1 MKRFSVLLLYLVAF
15 VCLLNA
21 KVIKG
26 ECGTGMTWSFDTD
39 KGILAFSGSGPM
51 YDYPNVTPWNLYKND
66 VKTVVLAKN
75 VTDMPYYALKG
86 CLSIETIKTED
97 GGNFF
102 VEGNC
107 LLTKSDSTLIFAAK
121 NFSIPSSTRI
131 IGAKS
136 FYENPSL
143 QTLTI
148 PEGVVTIAE
157 QAFAKCTALKTVSMP
172 STVRKVSIGAFYGCL
187 SLASVDLP
195 KEGLVNIGKQSFAK
209 CVSLKEINIPT
220 TVKIIGLGAF
230 AKCSSIESVT
240 IPSSTELINMGAF
253 QDCTGLKSLT
263 IEEGVKMIGEYAF
276 QTCSSLTSVL
286 VPASVIKIF
295 TNSFDDCKELNDL
308 QVSGSNTHYY
318 SMSNKIIPTSS
329 DNSDNPKTLADDKS
343 QNTSKQTGIKWSFD
357 ESTGKLSITGSGRME
372 DFETK
377 KMVYASKVY
386 MNVIAGA
393 PWYSYRDKVKSVD
406 IAEGITYIGSN
417 AFKNFTLLN
426 SVTLPDSLAN
436 IAYSAFNGCSNLSQ
450 INIDSENKFYF
461 SEGNC
466 LISIYDSTLVLGC
479 STSVIP
485 NYVKVIGS
493 GAFLNNS
500 QLKSIALPD
509 GLIKIGKSAFEG
521 CTSLSEID
529 IPESV
534 YKMDA
539 TAFYGCN
546 ALPVENA
553 IRYAGNWAVGVAD
566 NKCKTYIIR
575 ENTIGLSGTFS
586 FCSNLES
593 ICLPEGLKYIDD
605 GAFSGCTSLSD
616 ISIAESVIKISS
628 TAFKGCKKLPK
639 KNNVL
644 YAGNWAVDVADSTLA
659 KYKLQENTVG
669 LAGTFARCKNLN
681 TINIPQSVKIIGE
694 KTFYECPLTKIKIPN
709 SVEYIGDRA
718 FERCPSLTEINIP
731 NSVRY
736 IGDLAFSDC
745 SSLRKAIVPDSLE
758 YVGWEVFLGCSQLG
772 RKMVGGLICYE
783 IQSTDILFYVTANA
797 SFPGGDAECMNW
809 LRKNIKYP
817 AICQEQG
824 VQGMVILSFVVDRD
838 GSVVDVKVVRSPDE
852 HLSEE
857 AVRLVKLM
865 PKWKPAV
872 EKGKIVRTRFNLP
885 IMFRLG

>member
-26 ECGTGMTWSFDTD
+26 DCGAGMTWSFDSD
-39 KGILAFSGSGPM
+39 KGILAFSGSGAM
-51 YDYPNVTPWNLYKND
+51 FDYSNGTPWNLYIND
-66 VKTVVLAKN
+66 IKTVVLAKN

-107 LLTKSDSTLIFAAK
+107 LLTKNDSTLIFAAK
-121 NFSIPSSTRI
+121 NFTIPSSTRI
-131 IGAKS
+131 IGTKS

-143 QTLTI
+143 QTLAI

-157 QAFAKCTALKTVSMP
+157 QAFAKCPALKTVSMP
-172 STVRKVSIGAFYGCL
+172 STVRKISTGAFYGCS
-187 SLASVDLP
+187 SLTSVDIP
-195 KEGLVNIGKQSFAK
+195 KEGLVNIGKQTFAK
-209 CVSLKEINIPT
+209 CVSLKEINIPS
-220 TVKIIGLGAF
+220 TVKSIGLGAF

-253 QDCTGLKSLT
+253 QDCTGLKSLI
-263 IEEGVKMIGEYAF
+263 IEEGVKVIGEYAF
-276 QTCSSLTSVL
+276 QECSSLASVNI
-286 VPASVIKIF
+286 PSTVIKIH
-295 TNSFDDCKELNDL
+295 NNVFDRCINLRDL
-308 QVSGSNTHYY
+308 QISESNTHYY
-318 SMSNKIIPTSS
+318 SMSNKIVPKSPGNS
-329 DNSDNPKTLADDKS
+329 DNSKTLA
-343 QNTSKQTGIKWSFD
+343 KQTGINCFFD
-357 ESTGKLSITGSGRME
+357 ESTGKLSITGSGRMK

-377 KMVYASKVY
+377 KTIYASKVY

-393 PWYSYRDKVKSVD
+393 PWYSYHDKAKSVE

-417 AFKNFTLLN
+417 AFENFTLLS
-426 SVTLPDSLAN
+426 SVTFPKSLDD
-436 IAYSAFNGCSNLSQ
+436 IAYNAFNGCSNLSQ
-450 INIDSENKFYF
+450 INIDSENKSYF

-466 LISIYDSTLVLGC
+466 LISAIDSTLVLGC

-485 NYVKVIGS
+485 NYVKTIGS

-500 QLKSIALPD
+500 LLKSIVLPD

-521 CTSLSEID
+521 CTSLSFID

-534 YKMDA
+534 SEMDA

-546 ALPVENA
+546 ALPVENTV
-553 IRYAGNWAVGVAD
+553 RYADNWAVGVAD
-566 NKCKTYIIR
+566 GKCKTYIIR

-586 FCSNLES
+586 SCSNLKS
-593 ICLPEGLKYIDD
+593 IRLPEGLKYIDD
-605 GAFSGCTSLSD
+605 GAFNGCTSLSE

-628 TAFKGCKKLPK
+628 TAFKNCKKLPM

-669 LAGTFARCKNLN
+669 LAGTFADCRNLKS
-681 TINIPQSVKIIGE
+681 IDIPFGVRIIGDG
-694 KTFYECPLTKIKIPN
+694 TFFDCT
-709 SVEYIGDRA
+709 
-718 FERCPSLTEINIP
+718 SLTEVNVPSSVEFIGDYAFFNCQALKIKRVEGVSYYDIPSTNLLVYANIP
-731 NSVRY
+731 
-736 IGDLAFSDC
+736 
-745 SSLRKAIVPDSLE
+745 P
-758 YVGWEVFLGCSQLG
+758 
-772 RKMVGGLICYE
+772 
-783 IQSTDILFYVTANA
+783 
-797 SFPGGDAECMNW
+797 SFPGGDEACMKW
-809 LRKNIKYP
+809 LKYNIRYP
-817 AICQEQG
+817 SICQELG
-824 VQGMVILSFVVDRD
+824 VQGRVMVFFVVNRD
-838 GSVVDVKVVRSPDE
+838 GSIVDIRVLRSPDE

-857 AVRLVKLM
+857 ATRVVKMM

-872 EKGKIVRTRFNLP
+872 GKGKIVRSRFNLP
-885 IMFRLG
+885 IMFRLGF

>member
-1 MKRFSVLLLYLVAF
+1 MKRFSILLLYVVAF

-21 KVIKG
+21 KVITG
-26 ECGTGMTWSFDTD
+26 DCGTGMTCSFD
-39 KGILAFSGSGPM
+39 
-51 YDYPNVTPWNLYKND
+51 
-66 VKTVVLAKN
+66 
-75 VTDMPYYALKG
+75 
-86 CLSIETIKTED
+86 
-97 GGNFF
+97 
-102 VEGNC
+102 
-107 LLTKSDSTLIFAAK
+107 
-121 NFSIPSSTRI
+121 
-131 IGAKS
+131 
-136 FYENPSL
+136 
-143 QTLTI
+143 
-148 PEGVVTIAE
+148 PE
-157 QAFAKCTALKTVSMP
+157 K
-172 STVRKVSIGAFYGCL
+172 
-187 SLASVDLP
+187 
-195 KEGLVNIGKQSFAK
+195 
-209 CVSLKEINIPT
+209 
-220 TVKIIGLGAF
+220 
-230 AKCSSIESVT
+230 
-240 IPSSTELINMGAF
+240 
-253 QDCTGLKSLT
+253 
-263 IEEGVKMIGEYAF
+263 
-276 QTCSSLTSVL
+276 
-286 VPASVIKIF
+286 
-295 TNSFDDCKELNDL
+295 
-308 QVSGSNTHYY
+308 
-318 SMSNKIIPTSS
+318 
-329 DNSDNPKTLADDKS
+329 
-343 QNTSKQTGIKWSFD
+343 GIKWSFD
-357 ESTGKLSITGSGRME
+357 ESTGKLSITGNGRIE
-372 DFETK
+372 NFETI
-377 KMVYASKVY
+377 KMRTH
-386 MNVIAGA
+386 A
-393 PWYSYRDKVKSVD
+393 PWYSYRDKAKSVE

-426 SVTLPDSLAN
+426 SVTLPDSLAY

-534 YKMDA
+534 SKMDA

-644 YAGNWAVDVADSTLA
+644 YAGNWAVDVADCTLA

-669 LAGTFARCKNLN
+669 LAGTFARCKNLK

-694 KTFYECPLTKIKIPN
+694 KTFYECPLTKINIPN

-736 IGDLAFSDC
+736 IGDLAFERCSSLAEINIPNSVRYIGDLAFCDC

-758 YVGWEVFLGCSQLG
+758 YVGLEVFLGCSQLD

-817 AICQEQG
+817 PICQAQG
-824 VQGMVILSFVVDRD
+824 VQGRVILSFIVDTD
-838 GSVVDVKVVRSPDE
+838 GSVVDVKVVRSPSQ

-857 AVRLVKLM
+857 ALRLVNIM
-865 PKWKPAV
+865 PKWEPAV
-872 EKGKIVRTRFNLP
+872 EKGKIVRTRYNLP